1 MQTNGAVLFASKS
14 TPLELPGIVLFE
26 DEKHGTDASNTLNS
40 PVAPNPQGRVVIAG
54 GSGFLGLN
62 LARHLAGLGHE
73 VVILSRSAP
82 PSGPWTHQPWD
93 GRTLGPWAES
103 LDGAS
108 GVVNL
113 AGRTVD
119 CIKTP
124 LHCDQ
129 ILRSRVESTRVLG
142 DAVRRAASPP
152 PVWVQMSTA
161 HIYGDPEVEC
171 DESAPFGYGLAPT
184 VGRAWEDAFD
194 QSCPEGIRRVN
205 LRTSFVLG
213 HSGGALPQLARLARL
228 GLGGTVGT
236 GRQGMSWLHEA
247 DMNALFER
255 ALTDASMRGA
265 YIASA
270 PEPLP
275 NKAFMAELRRAVRM
289 PIGLPTFAW
298 QVKVGAP
305 LVLRTDPEL
314 ALYGRFVI
322 PRRLMN
328 AGHAFRFPTLRA
340 ALADLFSRSA

>member
-1 MQTNGAVLFASKS
+1 MAP
-14 TPLELPGIVLFE
+14 TPR
-26 DEKHGTDASNTLNS
+26 
-40 PVAPNPQGRVVIAG
+40 GRIVIAG

-62 LARHLAGLGHE
+62 LARHLTGLGHE
-73 VVILSRSAP
+73 VVILSRSTP
-82 PSGPWTHQPWD
+82 PSGPWTHRPWD
-93 GRTLGPWAES
+93 GRTLGDWAEA

-119 CIKTP
+119 CIKTA

-142 DAVRRAASPP
+142 EGVRRAASPP

-161 HIYGDPEVEC
+161 HRYGDSELEC
-171 DESAPFGYGLAPT
+171 DEDAPFGYGLAPT
-184 VGRAWEDAFD
+184 VGAAWEEAFA
-194 QSCPEGIRRVN
+194 QACPEGVRRVV

-247 DMNALFER
+247 DMNAMFER
-255 ALTDASMRGA
+255 ALTDTSMQGA

-275 NKAFMAELRRAVRM
+275 NKAFMAELRRAVRR
-289 PIGLPTFAW
+289 PVGLPTFAW

-305 LVLRTDPEL
+305 LVLKTDPEL

-322 PRRLMN
+322 PRRLLDE
-328 AGHAFRFPTLRA
+328 GFTFRFPTLRA
-340 ALADLFSRSA
+340 ALADLFGRSA